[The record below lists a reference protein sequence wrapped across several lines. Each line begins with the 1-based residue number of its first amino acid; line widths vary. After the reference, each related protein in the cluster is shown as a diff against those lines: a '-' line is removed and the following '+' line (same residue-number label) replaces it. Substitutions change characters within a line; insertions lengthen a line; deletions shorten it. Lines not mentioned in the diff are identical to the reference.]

1 MDRSN
6 CWLSISKELFLQKI
20 FYAYEPKEQ
29 KIKCY
34 NPARYHRNH
43 SNALISKDI
52 KGYIP
57 GQDKSE

>member
-1 MDRSN
+1 
-6 CWLSISKELFLQKI
+6 LQEK
-20 FYAYEPKEQ
+20 FCACKQKEQ

-52 KGYIP
+52 KGYLP